1 MEDTVRRHELT
12 DDAWARIAPLLPAN
26 PERGGRRRDHRQV
39 LNGIVWKIRTGAD
52 WRDIPDRYGPWQTI
66 YQRFRR
72 WSADGTF
79 TRLLEHVQVHDD
91 AIGQV
96 DRSVICVDSTIVRAH
111 QHAAGA
117 RKGGIGHGTHG
128 QRSAQTDQG
137 RQALGRSRGGPTTEI
152 HLAADGRGLPLAFV
166 LTGGNV
172 NDCTQF
178 TAVMEAIRVPGPGP
192 GRPRTRPAHVIAD
205 KGHSSRA
212 IRTYLRRRKI
222 GATIPER
229 ADQPAGRARRGHRRH
244 AFDPIRYKRRN
255 VVERCFNRLKHFK
268 GIAIRYDKLAAHYR
282 SAVTIACLLL
292 WLR

>member
-1 MEDTVRRHELT
+1 MVRRHELT
-12 DDAWARIAPLLPAN
+12 DGAWARIAPLLPAR
-26 PERGGRRRDHRQV
+26 PERGGRWRDHRQV

-52 WRDIPDRYGPWQTI
+52 WRDVPDRYGPWQTI

-79 TRLLEHVQVHDD
+79 ARILEHVQVHDD

-96 DRSVICVDSTIVRAH
+96 DWSVICVDSTIVRAH
-111 QHAAGA
+111 QHAASA
-117 RKGGIGHGTHG
+117 RKGGSGK
-128 QRSAQTDQG
+128 G
-137 RQALGRSRGGPTTEI
+137 RTGSNQPRPIRADKALGRSRGGLTTRI

-172 NDCTQF
+172 NDCTRF
-178 TAVMEAIRVPGPGP
+178 TAVMEAIRIPRPDP

-205 KGHSSRA
+205 KGYGSRA
-212 IRTYLRRRKI
+212 IRTHLRRRRI

-255 VVERCFNRLKHFK
+255 VVERCFNRLKHFT
-268 GIAIRYDKLAAHYR
+268 GIATRYDKLAAHYR